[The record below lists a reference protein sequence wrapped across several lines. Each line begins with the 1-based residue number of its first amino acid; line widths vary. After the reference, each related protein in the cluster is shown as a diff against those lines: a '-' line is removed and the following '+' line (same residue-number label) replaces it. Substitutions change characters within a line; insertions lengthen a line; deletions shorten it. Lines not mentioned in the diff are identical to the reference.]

1 MKACK
6 WWQVIQNKVNVFSI
20 MAAST
25 IWGLAL
31 IWLAE
36 LWFDGIAGHL
46 WVWLQCKEESHNTLF
61 KNDKALFCL
70 IQDK

>member
-6 WWQVIQNKVNVFSI
+6 WWQVIENKVNVFSI
-20 MAAST
+20 VAAS
-25 IWGLAL
+25 WF
-31 IWLAE
+31 E
-36 LWFDGIAGHL
+36 VFHWFDWQSSDLMVSIPIYEYDCNAKKK
-46 WVWLQCKEESHNTLF
+46 VNTLF